1 MGGAGMKFSVIV
13 PLYNKAAFIED
24 AVRSALAQT
33 LSPHEVIVVDDGS
46 TDGSDRIVAAI
57 GDPRVRLV
65 RQKNAGV
72 SAARNHAISLATG
85 DWIAFLDGDDW
96 HHPKFLAHL
105 RKAHL
110 ACPESDMLA
119 TRFLTIE
126 GNEQAH
132 EWLLPEA
139 FCEIELIEDLRARWM
154 KNQPFFTSS
163 VAVRTSRLQAMQPCF
178 AVGESFGEDL
188 DVWFR
193 VADQTPVALVH
204 APLAA
209 YRVAVSGSLAAK
221 GKWNDLPP
229 FLVRMRRHA
238 LDGTIPARF
247 RRSARWFVAQQEIT
261 IARDELAAGR
271 RREALR
277 WLISARHAATGRRWQ
292 ITFLMALLAPAQ
304 VAERWQRWRLRNS
317 DSFAQTGTLL

>member
-1 MGGAGMKFSVIV
+1 MKFSVIV

-46 TDGSDRIVAAI
+46 TDDSARIVEAI
-57 GDPRVRLV
+57 GDPRVLLV
-65 RQKNAGV
+65 RQRNAGV

-85 DWIAFLDGDDW
+85 DWVAFLDADDW
-96 HHPKFLAHL
+96 HHPEFLAHL
-105 RKAHL
+105 QKAHRT
-110 ACPESDMLA
+110 CPEAEMLA
-119 TRFLTIE
+119 SRFVTLE
-126 GNEQAH
+126 GDEQADA
-132 EWLLPEA
+132 WLLPEA
-139 FCEIELIEDLRARWM
+139 FCEVELIEDLRARWM

-163 VAVRTSRLQAMQPCF
+163 VAVRASRLQAMQPCF

-221 GKWNDLPP
+221 GHWNVLSP
-229 FLVRMRRHA
+229 FLLRMRRQA
-238 LDGTIPARF
+238 LDGTIPPRF

-271 RREALR
+271 RREALH
-277 WLISARHAATGRRWQ
+277 WLISARYAATGRRWW
-292 ITFLMALLAPAQ
+292 ITVFMLLAPAR
-304 VAERWQRWRLRNS
+304 VAERWQRWRLRTA
-317 DSFAQTGTLL
+317 DQFAQTGTLL